1 MAILAVDI
9 GATFTK
15 IALVDGGRIVERE
28 SVRTPE
34 GGPEELV
41 SVLKSHGKSR
51 LKGGFERIGVGVPGM
66 VDTQRGIV
74 RFPPNLP
81 GWEEVYL
88 SELLK
93 LAFGTPVWIIND
105 ANAAVLGEWQYGAGR
120 GSDDILLLTLGTGVG
135 GGVIT
140 GGRLLKGVNG
150 AGAELGHIMI
160 DAEGPRCNCG
170 NYGCLEAYIGSV
182 HFLKRAREY
191 IHKWGET
198 ELYDIAD
205 LDMKDIYE
213 AALRN
218 DELALFLF
226 GEYGRYLGYGLV
238 SLIHIFDPEIVI
250 LGGGVSGAFEFF
262 YPALQAVLAARLMT
276 YPGRKLNIKR
286 AELGENAGLM
296 GAYYLALREGDV

>member
-1 MAILAVDI
+1 MAILAIDI

-15 IALVDGGRIVERE
+15 IALVDGGRIVKRE
-28 SVRTPE
+28 SVRTPG

-41 SVLKSHGKSR
+41 GVLKSYGKSR
-51 LKGGFERIGVGVPGM
+51 LRGDFERIGVGVPGM

-140 GGRLLKGVNG
+140 GGRLLRGANG

-182 HFLKRAREY
+182 HFLKRASEY
-191 IHKWGET
+191 IRKWGET

-226 GEYGRYLGYGLV
+226 EEYGRYLGYGLV

-286 AELGENAGLM
+286 AELGEDAGLM